1 MDKYKYDHSYMSS
14 CMIDTYNDQIKS
26 PAVEFFAIK
35 LKLLTE
41 PSHLLRCK
49 PELLGFL
56 VEEINHS
63 LTDID
68 SNGFLCDRSKLCS

>member
-1 MDKYKYDHSYMSS
+1 MPS
-14 CMIDTYNDQIKS
+14 CMIDTYNDYIKLL
-26 PAVEFFAIK
+26 AVEFFAIK

-49 PELLGFL
+49 PEFLDFL

-68 SNGFLCDRSKLCS
+68 SNSFLCDRSELCS